1 MTADFFRFNVLSKF
15 ASTNSKEI
23 SLRGFLEWF
32 KEWIQSK
39 GTNQA
44 PQIFERLGYDEDLYP
59 FESRLFTMSVQSPKE
74 IVLYVQDRT
83 QSDLPNPN
91 PQLEDIENTINRE
104 LVIRHG
110 KSVRNEPL

>member
-1 MTADFFRFNVLSKF
+1 
-15 ASTNSKEI
+15 
-23 SLRGFLEWF
+23 
-32 KEWIQSK
+32 
-39 GTNQA
+39 
-44 PQIFERLGYDEDLYP
+44 
-59 FESRLFTMSVQSPKE
+59 MSVQSPKE

-104 LVIRHG
+104 VVIRQG